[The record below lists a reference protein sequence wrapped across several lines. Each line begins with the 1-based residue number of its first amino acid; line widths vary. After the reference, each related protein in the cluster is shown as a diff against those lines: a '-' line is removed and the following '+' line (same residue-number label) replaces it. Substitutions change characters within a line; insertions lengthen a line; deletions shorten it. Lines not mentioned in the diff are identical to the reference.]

1 MCVCL
6 IPCTYLD
13 ICHTNWIKGFLQ
25 QYYSGLKLSHC
36 HTSRKNRRL
45 SNLVKPQKLAKNT
58 SQANQFPTKMK
69 DLVGW
74 WLQILRQTHF
84 QGNCLSFK

>member
-1 MCVCL
+1 VSHAL
-6 IPCTYLD
+6 HIPGHLPYQLNER
-13 ICHTNWIKGFLQ
+13 ISSAILLGFEAFA
-25 QYYSGLKLSHC
+25 LSYIA
-36 HTSRKNRRL
+36 
-45 SNLVKPQKLAKNT
+45 QKLAHVKPWESAKARKNT

-74 WLQILRQTHF
+74 WLQILKQTHF